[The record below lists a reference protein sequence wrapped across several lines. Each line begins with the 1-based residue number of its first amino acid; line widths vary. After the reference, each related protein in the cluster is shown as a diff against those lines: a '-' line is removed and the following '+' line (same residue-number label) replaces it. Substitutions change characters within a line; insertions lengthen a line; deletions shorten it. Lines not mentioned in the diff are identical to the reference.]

1 MDYSHSFCEMNENY
15 DHQHQNVRKEND
27 IQYGDL
33 AEFMDFEYMKKVAC
47 SNLLHSAIWLGL
59 QKHHKRWN

>member
-1 MDYSHSFCEMNENY
+1 VTTPFSQNGFTAIRFCEMNENY

-33 AEFMDFEYMKKVAC
+33 AEFMDFEY
-47 SNLLHSAIWLGL
+47 
-59 QKHHKRWN
+59 

>member
-1 MDYSHSFCEMNENY
+1 MNENY

-33 AEFMDFEYMKKVAC
+33 AEFMDFEYLKVAC
-47 SNLLHSAIWLGL
+47 SNF
-59 QKHHKRWN
+59 

>member
-1 MDYSHSFCEMNENY
+1 MNENY

-33 AEFMDFEYMKKVAC
+33 AEFMDFEYLKKVAC
-47 SNLLHSAIWLGL
+47 SNLATFS
-59 QKHHKRWN
+59 N